1 MLYRAYC
8 RDNIAEG
15 NGTIRFSVNQ
25 NDTVNVSTLPVA
37 QYCSPFG
44 GGNNIDG
51 AGFFFMPEVGSQVWI
66 LEERDDPNSVIW
78 LGSSFYGLAGRQ
90 NIPIEAIS
98 KSVEPTI
105 RMIKSVRGHKLIFD
119 DRPITESGDT
129 PNDVVLTNGSGS
141 GLIINEADSTRGLS
155 LGFSTSI
162 GGLTISSKNTSFR
175 SNVGAGLYI
184 DDLKKSV
191 ALRDIQTQYG
201 ANSIEITDGEIAMQ
215 SKNGVYIAT
224 KGTLKIEP
232 NGGIVV
238 PNGKSGPILLSATKV
253 KVAAADS
260 MMLTAS
266 GGNFTVNAGQYSFT
280 GVGGTNFVLD
290 LAVPG
295 VPGLFQGNIV
305 MKTAGGGILL
315 RNGLTAPTPEN
326 PVTATT
332 FTNNDA
338 LFPTLSGRLGIG
350 DITNGNALLE
360 GRLGGIFIS
369 GTPLQLPGT
378 AGLASRAPAP
388 LAPITPTNA
397 PGGVQSAVLGGNLY
411 QLLTQLT
418 AQLQA
423 LLNIVV
429 TSAPTFATSPVGPC
443 ILSPAVVT
451 GVTTLQTA
459 LTTLQNTYYSPTPL
473 PTNVLS
479 SVTFID

>member
-25 NDTVNVSTLPVA
+25 NDSVDVNTLPVA

-44 GGNNIDG
+44 GGDNVGG

-66 LEERDDPNSVIW
+66 LEERDDPSSVVW
-78 LGSSFYGLAGRQ
+78 LGSSFYGVRGRQ
-90 NIPIEAIS
+90 NIPIEAVS
-98 KSVEPTI
+98 QSVEPTI

-119 DRPITESGDT
+119 DRPITEGGDT
-129 PNDVVLTNGSGS
+129 PNDVMLTNGSGS
-141 GLIINEADSTRGLS
+141 GLIINEADSSRGIN
-155 LGFSTSI
+155 LGFSSNI
-162 GGLTISSKNTSFR
+162 GGLTISSKNASFR
-175 SNVGAGLYI
+175 STTGAGVYI
-184 DDLKKSV
+184 DDINKSISI
-191 ALRDIQTQYG
+191 RDIQTQNK
-201 ANSIEITDGEIAMQ
+201 ANAIEIIDGEISLL
-215 SKNGVYIAT
+215 SKNGMYIAT
-224 KGTLKIEP
+224 QGTLKIQP
-232 NGGIVV
+232 QGGIIV
-238 PNGKSGPILLSATKV
+238 PNGTCGPILLSATKV
-253 KVAAADS
+253 KIAAADS
-260 MMLTAS
+260 MALTAS
-266 GGNFTVNAGQYSFT
+266 GGNFTVNAGQYLFT
-280 GVGGTNFVLD
+280 GVGGTNYVLD

-295 VPGLFQGNIV
+295 IPGLFQGNIV

-326 PVTATT
+326 PVTTTT
-332 FTNNDA
+332 FTNNDP

-360 GRLGGIFIS
+360 GRMGGIFIS
-369 GTPLQLPGT
+369 GTPVQLPGT
-378 AGLASRAPAP
+378 AGIASRAPAP

-418 AQLQA
+418 AQLQTF
-423 LLNIVV
+423 LNIVV

-459 LTTLQNTYYSPTPL
+459 LTTLQNTYYSPSPL
-473 PTNVLS
+473 PTNILS